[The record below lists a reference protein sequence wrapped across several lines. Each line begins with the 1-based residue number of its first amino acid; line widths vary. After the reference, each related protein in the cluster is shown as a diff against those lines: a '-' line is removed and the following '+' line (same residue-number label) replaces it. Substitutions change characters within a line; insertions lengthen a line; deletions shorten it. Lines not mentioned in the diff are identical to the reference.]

1 MNCEFCK
8 KTFTNKA
15 NLRRH
20 QETVV
25 ACLKLQGKSLAKNIC
40 DYCNGSYT
48 EKSSLNRHLLSCKTK
63 RESDIKENLDDAKAK
78 YCKKISKLRTYYE
91 TENVE
96 FLETVKNLTTENAKL
111 KRMIKEKDKEI
122 IALKIKCESNNG
134 KIEVYDKVCNKAMD
148 KSTISNTSVST
159 NTSVT
164 SMYVHP
170 KLVNIPI
177 NNIHPLTIE
186 YIKDKVDNGGYT
198 LDHYLRGEQGL
209 ADFIYSLTTCE
220 NADGILEMNY
230 ACTDLTR
237 DSYHRLVET
246 KEWKKDKGGK
256 YMDVIFDSISGQV
269 NTYHMD
275 MFVKRTDKNFK
286 PSLSFDPDY
295 IFKFNTDMH
304 AGIVQTSG
312 KERRALVQRMKKET
326 SRKICV

>member
-1 MNCEFCK
+1 MRHYQNSCN
-8 KTFTNKA
+8 TNKDKTQHKCKYCGKIFTRKN
-15 NLRRH
+15 NLISH
-20 QETVV
+20 AEKCIGKDVDDLKSQNNNLKKDNKHFK
-25 ACLKLQGKSLAKNIC
+25 LKLK
-40 DYCNGSYT
+40 
-48 EKSSLNRHLLSCKTK
+48 EKDEKISNM
-63 RESDIKENLDDAKAK
+63 
-78 YCKKISKLRTYYE
+78 KKI
-91 TENVE
+91 
-96 FLETVKNLTTENAKL
+96 
-111 KRMIKEKDKEI
+111 IKEKDKEI
-122 IALKIKCESNNG
+122 ISLRSKFDQSTG
-134 KIEVYDKVCNKAMD
+134 KLEVYDKVCDKVLD
-148 KSTISNTSVST
+148 KSTITNT

-275 MFVKRTDKNFK
+275 MFAKRTDKNFK

-312 KERRALVQRMKKET
+312 KERSALVQRIKKKT